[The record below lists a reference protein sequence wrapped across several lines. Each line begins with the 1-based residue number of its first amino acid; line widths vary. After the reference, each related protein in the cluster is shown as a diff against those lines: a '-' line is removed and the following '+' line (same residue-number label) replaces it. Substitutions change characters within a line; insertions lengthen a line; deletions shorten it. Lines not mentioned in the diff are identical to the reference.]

1 MEIAEKFDK
10 KAEVYDIEVRKN
22 LPLYD
27 ELRKVLFDF
36 VPFSKEAKI
45 NVLELGIGTGTIAAE
60 FLEGYPNARLIGV
73 DISSKMIEQSRRKL
87 DQYKSRI
94 ELVQADFR
102 TLPPMGQIDLVYSIL
117 TVHHVPYEGKEAL
130 FKKICTILRPDGVF
144 ILIDPVNGASDQ
156 LTKHYQNKA
165 FSFKE
170 ECNTLSLIYKKEEA
184 SITIALPWDKIQGLS
199 LSSPSLQS
207 LPMLP

>member
-1 MEIAEKFDK
+1 MENAGKFDEL
-10 KAEVYDIEVRKN
+10 AEVYDIRVRN
-22 LPLYD
+22 QLPQYD

-45 NVLELGIGTGTIAAE
+45 NALDLGIGTGTIAAE
-60 FLEGYPNARLIGV
+60 FLERYPNARLIGV
-73 DISSKMIEQSRRKL
+73 DVSSKMIEQSRRKL

-117 TVHHVPYEGKEAL
+117 TVHHVPCEDKEAL
-130 FKKICTILRPDGVF
+130 FRKICTILRPDGVF

-156 LTKHYQNKA
+156 LIKHYRITRFLSKKKA
-165 FSFKE
+165 APY
-170 ECNTLSLIYKKEEA
+170 L
-184 SITIALPWDKIQGLS
+184 
-199 LSSPSLQS
+199 
-207 LPMLP
+207 